1 MSLYTM
7 LYTMYVPNGQE
18 LSTCL
23 GKKHM
28 FHIFQPFPALFPKLR
43 AFDCQTCWDEL
54 FLCKPVECRDTQSS
68 RVPIPDI
75 PCSVPFGWW
84 GKNIQSHP
92 SVPTVVRTYSIFS
105 GTTDQPSPPEKLT
118 ASIFTSRPCFLRSSP
133 RFFWSFRLSPHQR
146 PRHDSGA
153 GGPDGQTVCRH
164 VSTWSSFCRQDQGVF

>member
-75 PCSVPFGWW
+75 PVVSHLGGG
-84 GKNIQSHP
+84 GKTFSPIRQSP
-92 SVPTVVRTYSIFS
+92 PWFVRT
-105 GTTDQPSPPEKLT
+105 PSFQEPL
-118 ASIFTSRPCFLRSSP
+118 INLHHLRS
-133 RFFWSFRLSPHQR
+133 
-146 PRHDSGA
+146 
-153 GGPDGQTVCRH
+153 
-164 VSTWSSFCRQDQGVF
+164 